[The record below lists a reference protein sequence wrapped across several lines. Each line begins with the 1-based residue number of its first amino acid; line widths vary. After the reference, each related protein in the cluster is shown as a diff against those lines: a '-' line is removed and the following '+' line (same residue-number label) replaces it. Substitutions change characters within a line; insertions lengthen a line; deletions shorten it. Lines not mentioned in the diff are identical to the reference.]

1 MSEIK
6 EHRER
11 LLSKLPSDQVALVQ
25 YIDMRFDAND
35 KKTEEVLAA
44 FNGAKFVGRGVAWLA
59 AIGSGIAIIWSVIT
73 QGKTP

>member
-11 LLSKLPSDQVALVQ
+11 LLAKLPSDQLALVQ
-25 YIDMRFDAND
+25 YMDMRFDAND
-35 KKTEEVLAA
+35 KKTEDVLAA
-44 FNGAKFVGRGVAWLA
+44 FNGARFVGRSVAWLA

-73 QGKTP
+73 HGKVP